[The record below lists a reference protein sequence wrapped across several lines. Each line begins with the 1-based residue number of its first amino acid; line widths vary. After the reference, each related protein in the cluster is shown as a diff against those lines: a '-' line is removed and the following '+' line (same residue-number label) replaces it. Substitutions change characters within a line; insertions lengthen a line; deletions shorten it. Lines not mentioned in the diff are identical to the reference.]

1 MIIRYSPGFIRK
13 LKKINVRI
21 RKNFRE
27 RIEIFRKDPLNP
39 QLRNHKLRNEY
50 EGLRSINITADYR
63 AIYKEVHEGIE
74 INVYFVAFGTHKE
87 LYT

>member
-21 RKNFRE
+21 RKNFRG
-27 RIEIFRKDPLNP
+27 RIKIFRKDPLNL

-63 AIYKEVHEGIE
+63 AIYKEVHEGKE
-74 INVYFVAFGTHKE
+74 INVYFVALGTHKE

>member
-27 RIEIFRKDPLNP
+27 RIEIFKKDPLNP
-39 QLRNHKLRNEY
+39 QLCNHELRDEY

-63 AIYKEVHEGIE
+63 AIYKEVHEGKE
-74 INVYFVAFGTHKE
+74 INAYFVAIGTHKE